1 MNSDREICKIESKG
15 GIVLDSR
22 IYRPAA
28 NGSDHSGENLVVV
41 LVHPYSVLG
50 GFQGLVKGIATRL
63 ADRGLTA
70 VTFDMQGVGKS
81 TGRASLTGFA
91 EVDDVV
97 SVCKWVSLNLSAHR
111 IVLVGSSAAFDLN
124 VWDFFQGAPIAGSA
138 VDQIDRVIGYVSL
151 GYPFGLTASILFGR
165 HHKAIL
171 KSPKPKLFVM
181 GTRDGFTSVK
191 QLENKLKT
199 AAGRNQTHLLQGVG
213 HFQME
218 GPDYDD
224 QMASLIVDFVST
236 I

>member
-70 VTFDMQGVGKS
+70 VTFDMRGVGKS

-97 SVCKWVSLNLSAHR
+97 SLCKWVSLNLSAHR
-111 IVLVGSSAAFDLN
+111 IVLVGSSAAH
-124 VWDFFQGAPIAGSA
+124 WI
-138 VDQIDRVIGYVSL
+138 
-151 GYPFGLTASILFGR
+151 
-165 HHKAIL
+165 
-171 KSPKPKLFVM
+171 
-181 GTRDGFTSVK
+181 
-191 QLENKLKT
+191 
-199 AAGRNQTHLLQGVG
+199 
-213 HFQME
+213 
-218 GPDYDD
+218 
-224 QMASLIVDFVST
+224 LIV
-236 I
+236 